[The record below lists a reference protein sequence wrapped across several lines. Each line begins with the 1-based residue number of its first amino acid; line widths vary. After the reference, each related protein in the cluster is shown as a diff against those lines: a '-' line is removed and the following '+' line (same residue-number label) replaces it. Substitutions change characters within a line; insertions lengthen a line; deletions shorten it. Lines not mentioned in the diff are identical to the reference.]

1 MELSDMNNMP
11 FPSLQL
17 QKEYR
22 SPQHDVANEFFAP
35 VLACSKIY
43 KRSVG
48 FFSSTSLE
56 IITKGISSLVKNGGK
71 IQIVASPKLSEEDI
85 EAIRIGYDKKSEI
98 IEKRLLG
105 ELESKEENYFTNQR
119 LNLLANLIAKDI
131 LSIKIAFKDN
141 GSLVGIY
148 HEKLGVFED
157 FEGNK
162 IAFDGS
168 MNESKTAMCYNY
180 ESINVYCGWLSED
193 KSRVELKIKAFDNI
207 WNNTEE
213 NLNVV
218 EFPSLTKRI
227 LDKYKTKDFNTKE
240 IAEKLESLDKTEDR
254 RKVEYKIDRSNMI
267 GDVKLPI
274 ASPKLNIPIIPYDV
288 DLYDYQKDAIDEW
301 SDNNFC
307 GIFDMATGTGK
318 TLTGLGAVTRCS
330 EEHENNLAVIVV
342 APYQHL
348 VEQWVEDI
356 ERFNIKPIIAY
367 STSFQK
373 NWKDRLKRAIRDKK
387 LRLKDKEFFLL
398 VTTNATFKSNFVQ
411 EQINNIDGDILLV
424 IDEAHNAGS
433 VEFKK
438 YLDSKF
444 KYRLALS
451 ATLDRHNDEEGTD
464 FLHNYFGKVC
474 IHYDLERAID
484 ENKLTPYKYFPV
496 LVYLT
501 EEELSEYKQISAE
514 MINHLK
520 KNKSGKMELDTYGQ
534 KLAIKRSR
542 IVAGAQN
549 KLDVFREQILPYKD
563 KTNILVY
570 CGATT
575 VLPDS
580 DSYLNNEDFEK
591 SEMGERQI
599 IAITKIMGN
608 EMNMEVS
615 RFTSEEDIETR
626 KVITERFKSEKLQ
639 AIIAIKCLDEGVNI
653 PSIKTA
659 FILASTTNPKEYIQ
673 RRGRVLRKWPGKKY
687 AELYDFVTLPRV
699 LDTVLNYTKEEIK
712 GDLSLVKNEL
722 RRIKEFSSI
731 AMNKMDSLSLID
743 EIQST
748 YQITDK
754 DLYGDNNSQEEDFNN
769 GN

>member
-1 MELSDMNNMP
+1 MP

-119 LNLLANLIAKDI
+119 FNLLANLIAKDI

-213 NLNVV
+213 NLKVV

-227 LDKYKTKDFNTKE
+227 LDKYKTKDFNTEE

-254 RKVEYKIDRSNMI
+254 RKVEYKIDHTNLEGNEELKIAQIRSN
-267 GDVKLPI
+267 
-274 ASPKLNIPIIPYDV
+274 IPTIPQDIH
-288 DLYDYQKDAIDEW
+288 LYDYQKEAIENLKE
-301 SDNNFC
+301 NNFC

-367 STSFQK
+367 STSSQK

-411 EQINNIDGDILLV
+411 DQINNIDGDILLV
-424 IDEAHNAGS
+424 IDEAHNVGS

-580 DSYLNNEDFEK
+580 DSYSNNEDFEK

>member
-1 MELSDMNNMP
+1 MP

-105 ELESKEENYFTNQR
+105 ELESTDDNYFTNQR

-157 FEGNK
+157 FEGNI

-213 NLNVV
+213 NLKVV

-227 LDKYKTKDFNTKE
+227 LDKYKTKDFNTEE

>member
-1 MELSDMNNMP
+1 MP

-22 SPQHDVANEFFAP
+22 SPQHDVANEFFAL

-105 ELESKEENYFTNQR
+105 ELESTDDNYFTNQR

-157 FEGNK
+157 FEGNI

-213 NLNVV
+213 NLKVV

-227 LDKYKTKDFNTKE
+227 LDKYKTKDFNTEE

-254 RKVEYKIDRSNMI
+254 KKVEYKIDRSNMI

-424 IDEAHNAGS
+424 IDEAHNVGS

>member
-1 MELSDMNNMP
+1 MP

-157 FEGNK
+157 FEGNI

-213 NLNVV
+213 NLKVV

-227 LDKYKTKDFNTKE
+227 LDKYKTKDFNTEE

-330 EEHENNLAVIVV
+330 EEHENKLAVIVV

-424 IDEAHNAGS
+424 IDEAHNVGS

-673 RRGRVLRKWPGKKY
+673 RRGRVLRRWPGKEY
-687 AELYDFVTLPRV
+687 AEIFDFVTLPRV
-699 LDTVLNYTKEEIK
+699 LDTVFNYTKEEVK

-769 GN
+769 GNR

>member
-1 MELSDMNNMP
+1 MP

-105 ELESKEENYFTNQR
+105 ELESTDDNYFTNQR

-157 FEGNK
+157 FEGNI

-213 NLNVV
+213 NLKVV

-227 LDKYKTKDFNTKE
+227 LDKYKTKDFNTEE

-254 RKVEYKIDRSNMI
+254 KKVEYKIDRSNMI

-424 IDEAHNAGS
+424 IDEAHNVGS

>member
-1 MELSDMNNMP
+1 MP
-11 FPSLQL
+11 FLSLQL

-227 LDKYKTKDFNTKE
+227 LDKYKIKDFNTEE

-254 RKVEYKIDRSNMI
+254 RKVEYKIDHTNLEGNEELKIAQIRSN
-267 GDVKLPI
+267 
-274 ASPKLNIPIIPYDV
+274 IPTIPQDIH
-288 DLYDYQKDAIDEW
+288 LYDYQKEAIENLKE
-301 SDNNFC
+301 NNFC

-367 STSFQK
+367 STSSQK

-411 EQINNIDGDILLV
+411 DQINNIDGDILLV
-424 IDEAHNAGS
+424 IDEAHNVGS

-580 DSYLNNEDFEK
+580 DSYSNNEDFEK

>member
-330 EEHENNLAVIVV
+330 EV
-342 APYQHL
+342 
-348 VEQWVEDI
+348 
-356 ERFNIKPIIAY
+356 KC
-367 STSFQK
+367 
-373 NWKDRLKRAIRDKK
+373 AI
-387 LRLKDKEFFLL
+387 
-398 VTTNATFKSNFVQ
+398 
-411 EQINNIDGDILLV
+411 
-424 IDEAHNAGS
+424 
-433 VEFKK
+433 
-438 YLDSKF
+438 
-444 KYRLALS
+444 
-451 ATLDRHNDEEGTD
+451 
-464 FLHNYFGKVC
+464 
-474 IHYDLERAID
+474 
-484 ENKLTPYKYFPV
+484 
-496 LVYLT
+496 
-501 EEELSEYKQISAE
+501 
-514 MINHLK
+514 
-520 KNKSGKMELDTYGQ
+520 
-534 KLAIKRSR
+534 
-542 IVAGAQN
+542 
-549 KLDVFREQILPYKD
+549 
-563 KTNILVY
+563 
-570 CGATT
+570 
-575 VLPDS
+575 
-580 DSYLNNEDFEK
+580 
-591 SEMGERQI
+591 
-599 IAITKIMGN
+599 
-608 EMNMEVS
+608 
-615 RFTSEEDIETR
+615 
-626 KVITERFKSEKLQ
+626 
-639 AIIAIKCLDEGVNI
+639 
-653 PSIKTA
+653 
-659 FILASTTNPKEYIQ
+659 
-673 RRGRVLRKWPGKKY
+673 
-687 AELYDFVTLPRV
+687 
-699 LDTVLNYTKEEIK
+699 
-712 GDLSLVKNEL
+712 
-722 RRIKEFSSI
+722 
-731 AMNKMDSLSLID
+731 
-743 EIQST
+743 
-748 YQITDK
+748 
-754 DLYGDNNSQEEDFNN
+754 
-769 GN
+769 

>member
-1 MELSDMNNMP
+1 MP

-105 ELESKEENYFTNQR
+105 ELESTDDNYFTNQR

-157 FEGNK
+157 FEGNI

-213 NLNVV
+213 NLKVV

-227 LDKYKTKDFNTKE
+227 LDKYKTKDFNTEE

-254 RKVEYKIDRSNMI
+254 KKVEYKIDRSNMI

-580 DSYLNNEDFEK
+580 DSYSNNEDFEK

>member
-1 MELSDMNNMP
+1 MNNMP

-105 ELESKEENYFTNQR
+105 ELESTDDNYFTNQR

-157 FEGNK
+157 FEGNI

-213 NLNVV
+213 NLKVV
-218 EFPSLTKRI
+218 EFPSVTKKI
-227 LDKYKTKDFNTKE
+227 LDKYKTKDLDVNE
-240 IAEKLESLDKTEDR
+240 ITAKLENLDKEDR
-254 RKVEYKIDRSNMI
+254 KKTEYKIDRSNMI

-301 SDNNFC
+301 ADNNFC

-318 TLTGLGAVTRCS
+318 TLTGLGAITRCS
-330 EEHENNLAVIVV
+330 KEHEDNLVVIVV

-367 STSFQK
+367 STSSQK

-433 VEFKK
+433 GEFKK

-484 ENKLTPYKYFPV
+484 EKKLTPYKYFPV

-501 EEELSEYKQISAE
+501 EEELSEYKHISAE

-542 IVAGAQN
+542 IIAGAQN
-549 KLDVFREQILPYKD
+549 KLDVFKEQILPYKD

-580 DSYLNNEDFEK
+580 DSYSNNEDFEK

-653 PSIKTA
+653 PSIKR
-659 FILASTTNPKEYIQ
+659 LHLSWLVQQIQ
-673 RRGRVLRKWPGKKY
+673 
-687 AELYDFVTLPRV
+687 
-699 LDTVLNYTKEEIK
+699 
-712 GDLSLVKNEL
+712 KN
-722 RRIKEFSSI
+722 I
-731 AMNKMDSLSLID
+731 
-743 EIQST
+743 
-748 YQITDK
+748 
-754 DLYGDNNSQEEDFNN
+754 FNV
-769 GN
+769 GGEC

>member
-1 MELSDMNNMP
+1 MMLRMS
-11 FPSLQL
+11 FLRRFL
-17 QKEYR
+17 RVQKFINAR
-22 SPQHDVANEFFAP
+22 LD
-35 VLACSKIY
+35 
-43 KRSVG
+43 

-105 ELESKEENYFTNQR
+105 ELESTDDNYFTNQR

-157 FEGNK
+157 FEGNI

-213 NLNVV
+213 NLKVV

-227 LDKYKTKDFNTKE
+227 LDKYKTKDFNTEE

-254 RKVEYKIDRSNMI
+254 KKVEYKIDRSNMI

-424 IDEAHNAGS
+424 IDEAHNVGS

>member
-1 MELSDMNNMP
+1 MP

-105 ELESKEENYFTNQR
+105 ELESTDDNYFTNQR

-157 FEGNK
+157 FEGNI

-213 NLNVV
+213 NLKVV

-227 LDKYKTKDFNTKE
+227 LDKYKTKDFNTEE

-254 RKVEYKIDRSNMI
+254 KKVEYKIDRSNMI

>member
-1 MELSDMNNMP
+1 MNFTELK
-11 FPSLQL
+11 F

-85 EAIRIGYDKKSEI
+85 EAIKTGYDKKSEI

-218 EFPSLTKRI
+218 EFPSVTKRI
-227 LDKYKTKDFNTKE
+227 LDKYKTKDFNTEE

-254 RKVEYKIDRSNMI
+254 KKVEYKIDHTNLEGNEELKIAQIRSN
-267 GDVKLPI
+267 
-274 ASPKLNIPIIPYDV
+274 IPTIPSDIH
-288 DLYDYQKDAIDEW
+288 LYDYQKEAIKNWKE
-301 SDNNFC
+301 NNFC

-318 TLTGLGAVTRCS
+318 TLTSLGA
-330 EEHENNLAVIVV
+330 IVELYQTSQNFCTIILC
-342 APYQHL
+342 PYIHL
-348 VEQWVEDI
+348 VTQWVEDI
-356 ERFNIKPIIAY
+356 ERFNIKPIIAFG
-367 STSFQK
+367 SSFQK
-373 NWKDRLKRAIRDKK
+373 NWKDKLERAIEKTNLD
-387 LRLKDKEFFLL
+387 LL
-398 VTTNATFKSNFVQ
+398 ENKYFCLITTIATFKNEFVQ
-411 EQINNIDGDILLV
+411 KQISKIKTDILL
-424 IDEAHNAGS
+424 IADEAHNLGS
-433 VEFKK
+433 QGTKFFLKPEK
-438 YLDSKF
+438 Y

-451 ATLDRHNDEEGTD
+451 ATLERHFDKSGTQVLYN
-464 FLHNYFGKVC
+464 FFGQKC
-474 IHYDLERAID
+474 IEYNLKRAIF
-484 ENKLTPYKYFPV
+484 ENHLVPYKYYPIIVNLDIKERNQYFD
-496 LVYLT
+496 LT
-501 EEELSEYKQISAE
+501 KSISKEIVFDKKTGKKKLNEKGKLLCILRSKIIASCNQK
-514 MINHLK
+514 IPALLNALK
-520 KNKSGKMELDTYGQ
+520 
-534 KLAIKRSR
+534 
-542 IVAGAQN
+542 
-549 KLDVFREQILPYKD
+549 PYKD
-563 KTNILVY
+563 DNNILIY
-570 CGATT
+570 CGA
-575 VLPDS
+575 VNFD
-580 DSYLNNEDFEK
+580 EDFYSDEDDENSSK
-591 SEMGERQI
+591 QI
-599 IAITKIMGN
+599 DEIIKQVYSNFKMKICRFTAETKI
-608 EMNMEVS
+608 
-615 RFTSEEDIETR
+615 EERETI
-626 KVITERFKSEKLQ
+626 KQKFAEGKDLQ
-639 AIIAIKCLDEGVNI
+639 AIAAIKCLDEGVNI

-659 FILASTTNPKEYIQ
+659 FILASSTNPKEYIQ
-673 RRGRVLRKWPGKKY
+673 RRGRVLRKSKGKTF
-687 AELYDFVTLPRV
+687 AEIYDFITLPFE
-699 LDTVLNYTKEEIK
+699 LEEIK
-712 GDLSLVKNEL
+712 YKTDFEKKTFCTLAKNEVERL
-722 RRIKEFSSI
+722 KEFSALAINSYDSI
-731 AMNKMDSLSLID
+731 PLINK
-743 EIQST
+743 
-748 YQITDK
+748 ITKTFNLEDK
-754 DLYGDNNSQEEDFNN
+754 NIFLEDINEQ
-769 GN
+769 

>member
-1 MELSDMNNMP
+1 MP

-218 EFPSLTKRI
+218 EFLSLTKRI
-227 LDKYKTKDFNTKE
+227 LDKYKIKDFNTEE

-254 RKVEYKIDRSNMI
+254 RKVEYKIDHTNLEGNEELKIAQIRSN
-267 GDVKLPI
+267 
-274 ASPKLNIPIIPYDV
+274 IPTIPQDIH
-288 DLYDYQKDAIDEW
+288 LYDYQKEAIENLKE
-301 SDNNFC
+301 NNFC

-367 STSFQK
+367 STSSQK

-411 EQINNIDGDILLV
+411 DQINNIDGDILLV
-424 IDEAHNAGS
+424 IDEAHNVGS

-580 DSYLNNEDFEK
+580 DSYSNNEDFEK

>member
-1 MELSDMNNMP
+1 MP

-105 ELESKEENYFTNQR
+105 ELESTDDNYFTNQR

-157 FEGNK
+157 FEGNI

-213 NLNVV
+213 NLKVV

-227 LDKYKTKDFNTKE
+227 LDKYKTKDFNTEE

-254 RKVEYKIDRSNMI
+254 KKVEYKIDRSNMI

-424 IDEAHNAGS
+424 IDEAHNVGS

-580 DSYLNNEDFEK
+580 DSYSNNEDFEK

>member
-1 MELSDMNNMP
+1 MP

-22 SPQHDVANEFFAP
+22 SPQHDIANEFFAP

-98 IEKRLLG
+98 IEKRLFG
-105 ELESKEENYFTNQR
+105 ELESTDDNYFTNQR

-157 FEGNK
+157 FEGNI

-213 NLNVV
+213 NLKVV

-227 LDKYKTKDFNTKE
+227 LDKYKTKDFNTEE

-342 APYQHL
+342 SPYQHL

-424 IDEAHNAGS
+424 IDEAHNVGS

-580 DSYLNNEDFEK
+580 DSYSNNEDFEK

>member
-1 MELSDMNNMP
+1 MP

-105 ELESKEENYFTNQR
+105 ELESTDDNYFTNQR

-157 FEGNK
+157 FEGNI

-227 LDKYKTKDFNTKE
+227 LDKYKTKDFNTEE

-424 IDEAHNAGS
+424 IDEAHNVGS

-534 KLAIKRSR
+534 KLAIKRTR

>member
-1 MELSDMNNMP
+1 MELSNMNKNS

-105 ELESKEENYFTNQR
+105 ELESTDDNYFTNQR

-157 FEGNK
+157 FEGNI

-213 NLNVV
+213 NLKVV

-227 LDKYKTKDFNTKE
+227 LDKYKTKDFNTEE

-424 IDEAHNAGS
+424 IDEAHNVGS

-580 DSYLNNEDFEK
+580 DSYSNNEDFEK

>member
-1 MELSDMNNMP
+1 MP

-105 ELESKEENYFTNQR
+105 ELESTDDNYFTNQR

-157 FEGNK
+157 FEGNI

-213 NLNVV
+213 NLKVV

-227 LDKYKTKDFNTKE
+227 LDKYKTKDFNTEE

-254 RKVEYKIDRSNMI
+254 KKVEYKIDRSNMI

-387 LRLKDKEFFLL
+387 FRLKDKEFFLL

-424 IDEAHNAGS
+424 IDEAHNVGS

>member
-1 MELSDMNNMP
+1 MP

-105 ELESKEENYFTNQR
+105 ELESTDDNYFTNQR

-157 FEGNK
+157 FEGNI

-213 NLNVV
+213 NLKVV

-227 LDKYKTKDFNTKE
+227 LDKYKTKDFNTEE
-240 IAEKLESLDKTEDR
+240 IAKKLESLDKTEDR

-424 IDEAHNAGS
+424 IDEAHNVGS

>member
-1 MELSDMNNMP
+1 MELSNMNKNSL
-11 FPSLQL
+11 PSLQL

-105 ELESKEENYFTNQR
+105 ELESTDDNYFTNQR

-157 FEGNK
+157 FEGNI

-213 NLNVV
+213 NLKVV
-218 EFPSLTKRI
+218 EFPSVTKKI
-227 LDKYKTKDFNTKE
+227 LDKYKTKDLDVNE
-240 IAEKLESLDKTEDR
+240 ITAKLESLDKEDR
-254 RKVEYKIDRSNMI
+254 KKVEYKIDRSNMI

-301 SDNNFC
+301 SDNNYS

-318 TLTGLGAVTRCS
+318 TLTGLGAITRCS
-330 EEHENNLAVIVV
+330 KEHENNLAVIVV

-367 STSFQK
+367 STSSQK

-433 VEFKK
+433 GEFKK
-438 YLDSKF
+438 YLYSKF

-514 MINHLK
+514 IINHLK

-542 IVAGAQN
+542 IIAGAQN
-549 KLDVFREQILPYKD
+549 KLDEFREQILPYKT

-570 CGATT
+570 CGSTT
-575 VLPDS
+575 VIS
-580 DSYLNNEDFEK
+580 DAVKEDYDK
-591 SEMGERQI
+591 SEIGERQI
-599 IAITKIMGN
+599 IAITKIMGQ
-608 EMNMEVS
+608 EMNMQVS

-673 RRGRVLRKWPGKKY
+673 RRGRVLRRWPGKEY
-687 AELYDFVTLPRV
+687 AEIFDFVTLPRV
-699 LDTVLNYTKEEIK
+699 LDTVLNYTKEEVK

-769 GN
+769 GNR